1 MSDQRASRPLRL
13 AFYGDDF
20 TGSTDALEVLA
31 FSGLRCALFLSVPS
45 PDQMEALGGFDAIGV
60 AGSSRAMTTAELDAQ
75 LPGVFAG
82 LAALPT
88 PLVHYKVCSTFD
100 SAPAT
105 GSIGHVMELARDA
118 FRQPL
123 IPIVAA
129 TPALGRYC
137 LFGHLFARSGT
148 DGQVYRID
156 RHPIMSVHPVTPMHE
171 SDLARHLGQQTT
183 MVIGNLPLTRFGV
196 SAGSMAEQ
204 VAAMAGS
211 CQAVVL
217 DGLDAGHLTQAGE
230 CLQQMASAQASPLF
244 VVGGSGVEYGLTQ
257 YWQQQEEQA
266 APVAKTTTKA
276 ADRYSQFEAVEQV
289 LVVSGSASRLSA
301 TQIQTA
307 VDVGFKE
314 VAVDVQALSRA
325 SQAGAAVERLV
336 REVLDALATGASV
349 VMHTARGPD
358 DARIDALIQTLQA
371 QGYSADAAR
380 HHGGRL
386 VSDRLGEVVDAIVR
400 AHPLR
405 RLVLSGGD
413 TSSRITQVLAPDA
426 LEIRAR
432 LAPGAPLCRLLSNAP
447 HLQGLELAL
456 KGGQM
461 GSADY
466 FVKALK
472 GSALPA

>member
-1 MSDQRASRPLRL
+1 MLDQRTPGRLRL

-31 FSGLRCALFLSVPS
+31 FSGLRCALFLSAPT
-45 PDQMEALGGFDAIGV
+45 PERMQALGGFDAIGV
-60 AGSSRAMTTAELDAQ
+60 AGSSRAMSNAELDAH
-75 LPGVFAG
+75 LPDVFTA

-100 SAPAT
+100 SAPDT
-105 GSIGHVMELARDA
+105 GSIGHVMELARQA
-118 FRQPL
+118 LAQPL

-156 RHPIMSVHPVTPMHE
+156 RHPIMSVHPVTPMRE
-171 SDLARHLGQQTT
+171 SDLARHLGGQTS
-183 MVIGNLPLTRFGV
+183 MPIGHLPLTRFDAA
-196 SAGSMAEQ
+196 AGPLASQLQALAQ
-204 VAAMAGS
+204 T
-211 CQAVVL
+211 CRAVVL
-217 DGLDAGHLTQAGE
+217 DGLDAAHMTQAGE
-230 CLQQMASAQASPLF
+230 CLQQMASAASAPLF
-244 VVGGSGVEYGLTQ
+244 VVGGSGVEYALTQ
-257 YWQQQEEQA
+257 YWQQQQA
-266 APVAKTTTKA
+266 PGAEAAA
-276 ADRYSQFEAVEQV
+276 ADRYRQFEAVDQV

-301 TQIQTA
+301 MQIQA
-307 VDVGFKE
+307 AIDAGFVEVVVDVP
-314 VAVDVQALSRA
+314 ALC
-325 SQAGAAVERLV
+325 AADAAAAMERLV
-336 REVLDALATGASV
+336 REVMHALATGASV

-358 DARIDALIQTLQA
+358 DARIEALIQALQA
-371 QGYSADAAR
+371 QGHGADTAR

-386 VSDRLGEVVDAIVR
+386 VTDRLGEVVDAIVR

-413 TSSRITQVLAPDA
+413 TSSRVTQVLAPEA

-432 LAPGAPLCRLLSNAP
+432 LAPGAPLCRLLSSAP
-447 HLQGLELAL
+447 HLHGLEVAL

-461 GSADY
+461 GAADY
-466 FVKALK
+466 FVKALH
-472 GSALPA
+472 GSASPA